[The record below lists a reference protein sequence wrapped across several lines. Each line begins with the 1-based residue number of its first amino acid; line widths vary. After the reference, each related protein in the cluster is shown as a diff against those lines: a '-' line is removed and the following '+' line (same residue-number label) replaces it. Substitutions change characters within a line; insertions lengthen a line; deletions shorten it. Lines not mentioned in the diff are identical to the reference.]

1 MIYWSAD
8 WHLTRYTWNQKR
20 ELDGDSYKALDSVVD
35 LILSQPKEG
44 KTLIIAGD
52 IFNGCKADGMT
63 LDAFTNA
70 IDRLH
75 EQNIKV
81 LFIQGNHD
89 RNVIPIPAVQGCV
102 HIHKKLVNIDGYKI
116 YGLDWLPREQLHE
129 ELKQIPEC
137 DILVMHSAF
146 QHLFGFADAYDL
158 TLEDIPGHVRNI
170 VTGHI
175 HVADITK
182 FRGEG
187 SCVSPGPTHPCNITE
202 SDTKGIYSTSP
213 GSAPIFAFNPIP
225 SRPILR
231 LTLSGEAAVGSVSS
245 QLNELKGN
253 EYRPLVEIKYPL
265 ALREQVTALVA
276 KHSDKVFFLEA
287 SRFGKLNLKEGER
300 MTYERATLESSLP
313 HLVNPETDTELYNFL
328 HGMLTGNPREVIDR
342 KLADEKA

>member
-8 WHLTRYTWNQKR
+8 WHLTRYTWNQRR

-63 LDAFTNA
+63 LDAFTKA
-70 IDRLH
+70 VDRLY
-75 EQNIKV
+75 EQDIKI

-89 RNVIPIPAVQGCV
+89 HNIIPIPSVQGCV
-102 HIHKKLVNIDGYKI
+102 HIHKKLVTVDGYKI

-129 ELKQIPEC
+129 ELKQVPEC
-137 DILVMHSAF
+137 DILVMHASF
-146 QHLFGFADAYDL
+146 QHLLGFEGAYDL
-158 TLEDIPGHVRNI
+158 TLDDIPAQVRNI

-175 HVADITK
+175 HVMDITK

-187 SCVSPGPTHPCNITE
+187 LCVSPGPTHPCDITE
-202 SDTKGIYSTSP
+202 SNAKGIYSTSP
-213 GSAPIFAFNPIP
+213 ASTPTFTFNPIP
-225 SRPILR
+225 HRPILR
-231 LTLSGEAAVGSVSS
+231 LTLSGEAAIGLVSS
-245 QLNELKGN
+245 QLDELKGN
-253 EYRPLVEIKYPL
+253 IYRPLVEIKYPL
-265 ALREQVTALVA
+265 VLREQVAALVA
-276 KHSDKVFFLEA
+276 KHPDKVFFLDA

-313 HLVNPETDTELYNFL
+313 HLVNVKTETELYNFI
-328 HGMLTGNPREVIDR
+328 HGLLTGDPKEIIDR
-342 KLADEKA
+342 KLAE